1 LPTFLLYEAINA
13 GTLVPLMADH
23 DWSELDIFAVYPKT
37 TILPRRTRAF
47 VDFMAWRFD
56 KNPHWNQIEP
66 KA

>member
-1 LPTFLLYEAINA
+1 
-13 GTLVPLMADH
+13 
-23 DWSELDIFAVYPKT
+23 LDIFAVYPKT

-56 KNPHWNQIEP
+56 KNPHWNQIKT